1 MPDSDVNEKIREML
15 KEMGDDRLLAQFEDA
30 VAAFDERDRAISNTL
45 DGLLM
50 DVDEL
55 LMRVD
60 AIEAADEDESPEN
73 ERNELC

>member
-15 KEMGDDRLLAQFEDA
+15 KEMGDDRLLAHFEDA

-45 DGLLM
+45 DGLLR

-55 LMRVD
+55 LIRVD
-60 AIEAADEDESPEN
+60 AIEAADEAESSEI

>member
-1 MPDSDVNEKIREML
+1 MPDSDINQKIREML

-30 VAAFDERDRAISNTL
+30 VAAFDERDRAISDTL
-45 DGLLM
+45 DGLLLE
-50 DVDEL
+50 VEEF

-60 AIEAADEDESPEN
+60 AIEAEYESSEN

>member
-1 MPDSDVNEKIREML
+1 MPDSDLNEKIREML

-30 VAAFDERDRAISNTL
+30 VAAYDERDRAISNTL
-45 DGLLM
+45 DGLLRE
-50 DVDEL
+50 VDEL

-60 AIEAADEDESPEN
+60 AIEAEDESSEN

>member
-1 MPDSDVNEKIREML
+1 MPDSDINQKIREML

-30 VAAFDERDRAISNTL
+30 VAAFDERDCAISDTL
-45 DGLLM
+45 DGLLLE
-50 DVDEL
+50 VEEL

-60 AIEAADEDESPEN
+60 AIEAEYESSEN